1 MAISSTTWEIDQDPA
16 NPRGSS
22 ALKLRETSALREAF
36 REHNEDYAKELHRL
50 IYHAEDESTR
60 FHALQLA
67 IEIGNGKAPQ
77 ALSVELED
85 KTEPKPVIIEHV
97 GMTQEQVDK
106 TYPHETKARKERLE
120 REANE

>member
-1 MAISSTTWEIDQDPA
+1 MGRNSTTWEIDQDPA

-22 ALKLRETSALREAF
+22 ALKLRETSAFRGAF

-77 ALSVELED
+77 ALSVDLED
-85 KTEPKPVIIEHV
+85 KTEKPKPIVIEHW
-97 GMTQEQVDK
+97 
-106 TYPHETKARKERLE
+106 YTKEELEERAKECGLG
-120 REANE
+120 